1 MTPARRPRLEGVTN
15 RVLLWAAFALVHLFT
30 GALGFLLPNEPMGD
44 VYRVYEP
51 WSRAVFSGGGI
62 VGVTQDW
69 VYPHLALLPML
80 LAHLPG
86 ALVGS
91 YTVGWAILGTAVDG
105 VAFAVLI
112 GAGRSRGRLTAA
124 VFWLAA
130 IVALGPVGMYRI
142 DGVSVPLAILG
153 CLWLLR
159 RPGIAGALLAAATW
173 IKIWPA
179 ALIGAAVVAVRRRS
193 VIIGA
198 GALVSALILGIVVAA
213 GGADHALGFVSGQT
227 GRGLQVEAPVSAVYL
242 WGALLG
248 ADGWTVYYD
257 QGILTFQV
265 TGPLLSVVSA
275 LMTPALVLAAAAVV
289 AIGVVKIRRKVPFVR
304 LFPALG
310 LALTTVLIV
319 VNKVGSPQFQTWLF
333 AIVVF
338 GLVVDRRRWMAPG
351 ILVLVSAAL
360 TQLVYPVL
368 YNGIVSPEIV
378 AVSVLTLRNLA
389 LALLMV
395 WMVVRLCRLPARS
408 IP

>member
-1 MTPARRPRLEGVTN
+1 MTN
-15 RVLLWAAFALVHLFT
+15 RVLGWAAFALVHLVV

-80 LAHLPG
+80 VSHLPG

-91 YTVGWAILGTAVDG
+91 YTVGWAILVTLLDA

-112 GAGRSRGRLTAA
+112 GSGRSIGRRCAA
-124 VFWLAA
+124 GFWLAA

-142 DGVSVPLAILG
+142 DAVSVPLAILG

-159 RPGIAGALLAAATW
+159 RPGVAAALLAAATW

-179 ALIGAAVVAVRRRS
+179 ALVATAVVAVRRRS
-193 VIIGA
+193 VVLGA
-198 GALVSALILGIVVAA
+198 GALVSVVVLGVVVAA
-213 GGADHALGFVSGQT
+213 GGADHALGFVTGQT

-248 ADGWTVYYD
+248 LEGWTVYYD

-265 TGPLLSVVSA
+265 AGPLLEVVSA
-275 LMTPALVLAAAAVV
+275 IMTPALVLAAGAVV
-289 AIGVVKIRRKVPFVR
+289 AVGVVKVRRNAAFVR
-304 LFPALG
+304 LFPTMG

-338 GLVVDRRRWMAPG
+338 GLVVDRRRWVAPG
-351 ILVLVSAAL
+351 ILVLLSAAL

-378 AVSVLTLRNLA
+378 AVAVLTLRNLA
-389 LALLMV
+389 LVVLMV
-395 WMVVRLCRLPARS
+395 WMVVRLCRLPVRS